1 MPVILSLRTA
11 IIALFLIVTTVA
23 PSLADGFD
31 YTARTGIVYLDKAGA
46 PLFEIPSTDAERPP
60 LLEVGTTVNVVT
72 VGFGGVQRLVQ
83 AKTAGAAIIVPPGDD
98 RLALDGANG
107 DTARYKLAI
116 IGDAE
121 LRPGAV
127 GFGLAGV
134 ADGCKASETVV
145 SCDLEP
151 DGPPL
156 FFRVCASREG
166 LHYSVWSGKPLE
178 GARRWRAYY
187 YLGYDV
193 EPDCTERDFSD

>member
-1 MPVILSLRTA
+1 MPAGLTLRTA
-11 IIALFLIVTTVA
+11 IAALIVTVA
-23 PSLADGFD
+23 AVTPSLAGGFD

-46 PLFEIPSTDAERPP
+46 PLFEIPSTLAGNPA

-72 VGFGGVQRLVQ
+72 AGFGGAQRLVQ
-83 AKTAGAAIIVPPGDD
+83 ARTAGAAIILPPADG

-107 DTARYKLAI
+107 DTARYKLTI

-134 ADGCKASETVV
+134 ADDCKASESVV
-145 SCDLEP
+145 SCDLES

-156 FFRVCASREG
+156 HFRVCASREG

-193 EPDCTERDFSD
+193 EPDCTARDYAD